1 MYREGKMMLVF
12 VVIQFVNM
20 EMSIFLLMVIFLG
33 ANN

>member
-20 EMSIFLLMVIFLG
+20 EISVFLPMVVFLG
-33 ANN
+33 TNN